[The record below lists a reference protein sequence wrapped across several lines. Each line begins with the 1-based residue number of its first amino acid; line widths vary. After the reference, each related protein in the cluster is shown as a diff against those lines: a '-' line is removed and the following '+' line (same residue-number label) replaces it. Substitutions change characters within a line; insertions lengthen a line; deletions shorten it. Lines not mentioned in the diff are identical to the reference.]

1 MAFSDYLTLRQA
13 RLRPMESWSCKVA
26 GLLFLLPRAGAGCL
40 VRGTDHRALAKGDLV
55 VLSVAADCQ
64 VRGEANGGIHFWWF
78 SVCLEHLYPLFD
90 GHEISL
96 LAKLAAKC
104 NQHSFHGSHT
114 PLAIECHRLL
124 DEIPPRSTLDHRGQL
139 LRVAASV
146 LNAEF
151 AALGGGREEIG
162 RIEEHILE
170 VFERLTVEQILNLP
184 IEELARK
191 FGCGRRHL
199 NRLFHQF
206 FGISAA
212 ALRMEMRLL
221 KAVTLLR
228 DREAKVTRVAEACGF
243 NHLGLFNTCFKRRF
257 GVSPGQW
264 RKQTHGDAAPS
275 PEPLH
280 NGTECP
286 LRVNGLCPWTGR
298 NGGWEAAPPQSAQ
311 LMAHPTEATL
321 VRKKFFGGL
330 SSPDSSPGKD
340 DKTGFTSEPVPLAV
354 NS

>member
-1 MAFSDYLTLRQA
+1 MAFSNYLTLRQA
-13 RLRPMESWSCKVA
+13 RLKPMGSWSCKEA
-26 GLLFLLPRAGAGCL
+26 GLLFLLPRSGRGCL
-40 VRGTDHRALAKGDLV
+40 VRGTDHRALAKGDLL
-55 VLSVAADCQ
+55 VLSVSADCQ

-78 SVCLEHLYPLFD
+78 SVSLEHLYPLFD

-104 NQHSFHGSHT
+104 NQHSFHGSNT
-114 PLAIECHRLL
+114 PLAMECHRLL
-124 DEIPPRSTLDHRGQL
+124 DAIPPRSTLDHRGQL

-151 AALGGGREEIG
+151 EAVGGLREEAG

-170 VFERLTVEQILNLP
+170 VFEKLTVEEILSLP
-184 IEELARK
+184 MEDLARK
-191 FGCGRRHL
+191 FSCGRRHL

-206 FGISAA
+206 FGISVAA
-212 ALRMEMRLL
+212 MRMEMRLL

-228 DREAKVTRVAEACGF
+228 DREAKVTQVAEACGF

-280 NGTECP
+280 EGNSCP
-286 LRVNGLCPWTGR
+286 LHANGLCPWTGR
-298 NGGWEAAPPQSAQ
+298 NGGWNATASQPAR
-311 LMAHPTEATL
+311 LLAHPTEATL
-321 VRKKFFGGL
+321 VSKKFFGGL

-340 DKTGFTSEPVPLAV
+340 NKMDFKSQPVPLAV

>member
-1 MAFSDYLTLRQA
+1 MAFSDYLTLKQA
-13 RLRPMESWSCKVA
+13 RLKPLESWSCKQA
-26 GLLFLLPRAGAGCL
+26 GLLFLLPRAGVGCV
-40 VRGTDHRALAKGDLV
+40 VRGPDKRSLAKGDLL
-55 VLSVAADCQ
+55 VLSVSSDCQ
-64 VRGEANGGIHFWWF
+64 VRGEANGGIQFWWF

-96 LAKLAAKC
+96 LTKLAAKC
-104 NQHSFHGSHT
+104 NQHSFHGSNT
-114 PLAIECHRLL
+114 PLAMECHKLL

-139 LRVAASV
+139 LRVAAAV

-151 AALGGGREEIG
+151 AAVGGLREEVG

-170 VFERLTVEQILNLP
+170 VFEKLTVEEILNLP
-184 IEELARK
+184 VGDLARK
-191 FGCGRRHL
+191 FSCGRRHL

-206 FGISAA
+206 FGISVAA
-212 ALRMEMRLL
+212 MRMEMRLL

-264 RKQTHGDAAPS
+264 RKQQQPGGSSAAELLP
-275 PEPLH
+275 P
-280 NGTECP
+280 GTECP
-286 LRVNGLCPWTGR
+286 LHGNGLCPWTGR
-298 NGGWEAAPPQSAQ
+298 NAVWEATVGQPVK
-311 LMAHPTEATL
+311 LMGHPAEATL
-321 VRKKFFGGL
+321 VGKKFFGGPSAFGPAL
-330 SSPDSSPGKD
+330 DGGHKSGLKPESKPM
-340 DKTGFTSEPVPLAV
+340 AV